1 MKIMKFE
8 GATMR
13 EAVAKVK
20 AELGDEA
27 VIVATRQIRRGLLGT
42 AMEISAAIDD
52 GDDDAPRM
60 PRFAA
65 AAAAA
70 AAREAQA
77 AAPANNEENVEKL
90 IAPIRSELRSL
101 RALVRASGSDNR
113 GTTEIRG
120 ELAAL
125 RKLIEEMRIAP
136 QPAAKPNAKHPASES
151 VSANAPLTAPSTGNA
166 IMLVGPTGAGK
177 TTTIAKLAARA
188 ALVEGKRVSIVT
200 LDNYR
205 VGGIEQIR
213 TFADLIGVPLHVAN
227 SPAELRDYLD
237 GNDDL
242 VLIDTAGRSP
252 RDNRAIDELAEALPN
267 LPPIEI
273 HLVIPASTS
282 VAAIDDLAHRTRAL
296 NPQRLLFTKLDEV
309 NDAPELARSPA
320 RLALPITW
328 VTTGQAVPEDLEEP
342 TSARLLELA
351 SAGLGGMASREPGQ
365 ARLSSPASRTRAA

>member
-70 AAREAQA
+70 AREAQA
-77 AAPANNEENVEKL
+77 APQVNNEENVEKL

-125 RKLIEEMRIAP
+125 RKLIEELRLAP
-136 QPAAKPNAKHPASES
+136 APGAKPNSTKNIANDVPTP
-151 VSANAPLTAPSTGNA
+151 NAPLTAPSIGNA

-227 SPAELRDYLD
+227 SPADLRDYLD

-273 HLVIPASTS
+273 HLVIPASTN

-351 SAGLGGMASREPGQ
+351 SAGLAGMSN
-365 ARLSSPASRTRAA
+365 SRTRAA

>member
-20 AELGDEA
+20 AELGDDA

-42 AMEISAAIDD
+42 AIEISAAIDD
-52 GDDDAPRM
+52 GEDDAPRM

-70 AAREAQA
+70 AREAQA
-77 AAPANNEENVEKL
+77 APQANNEENVEKL

-101 RALVRASGSDNR
+101 RALVRASGNDNR
-113 GTTEIRG
+113 GSSEIRG

-125 RKLIEEMRIAP
+125 RKLIEEMRLAP
-136 QPAAKPNAKHPASES
+136 APNAKPSAAKTDL
-151 VSANAPLTAPSTGNA
+151 VSANAPLNAPSTGNA

-227 SPAELRDYLD
+227 SPADLRDYLD

-252 RDNRAIDELAEALPN
+252 RDNRAIDELADALPN
-267 LPPIEI
+267 LPPIEV
-273 HLVIPASTS
+273 HLVIPAATS
-282 VAAIDDLAHRTRAL
+282 IAAIDDLAAAHPRAEPTALAVHEARRGQRGTRAICAR
-296 NPQRLLFTKLDEV
+296 RLGSRCRSRGSRPAKPSPKISR
-309 NDAPELARSPA
+309 NRRPLACSSSP
-320 RLALPITW
+320 LP
-328 VTTGQAVPEDLEEP
+328 
-342 TSARLLELA
+342 A
-351 SAGLGGMASREPGQ
+351 SAGSPPAVLAPRNQEP
-365 ARLSSPASRTRAA
+365 T

>member
-52 GDDDAPRM
+52 GDDDAPRT

-70 AAREAQA
+70 HREAQA
-77 AAPANNEENVEKL
+77 AGPQATNEESVEKL
-90 IAPIRSELRSL
+90 MAPIRSELRSL

-113 GTTEIRG
+113 GTTELRS

-136 QPAAKPNAKHPASES
+136 TPTPKPNNNKYVANEA

-213 TFADLIGVPLHVAN
+213 TFADLIGVPLHVAS
-227 SPAELRDYLD
+227 SPADLRDYLD

-252 RDNRAIDELAEALPN
+252 RDNRAIEELAEALPN

-351 SAGLGGMASREPGQ
+351 SAGLGGISN
-365 ARLSSPASRTRAA
+365 SRTRAA